1 MKSAEKTVQK
11 PVKVKQTGKVIGMVI
26 TECPMCKNTI
36 SFDIQTAK
44 YCPYCNAEVSVDLDK
59 VEVSVRATRNVP
71 AKSASS
77 KKAG

>member
-1 MKSAEKTVQK
+1 MKASDKTAAK

-26 TECPMCKNTI
+26 TECPMCQNTI

-59 VEVSVRATRNVP
+59 VEVVVRAARNPNQKGGQKRV
-71 AKSASS
+71 A
-77 KKAG
+77 

>member
-1 MKSAEKTVQK
+1 MKTIEKPLTK
-11 PVKVKQTGKVIGMVI
+11 PVKVKQTGKVIGMII

-59 VEVSVRATRNVP
+59 VEVTVRAMKNLP
-71 AKSASS
+71 S
-77 KKAG
+77 KGSQKRVA

>member
-1 MKSAEKTVQK
+1 MKAGEKVVQK

-26 TECPMCKNTI
+26 TECPLCRNTI

-59 VEVSVRATRNVP
+59 VEVSVRATRTTP
-71 AKSASS
+71 AKSGQS
-77 KKAG
+77 KKS

>member
-1 MKSAEKTVQK
+1 MKTVAKTNAK

-44 YCPYCNAEVSVDLDK
+44 YCPYCNAEVAVDLDR
-59 VEVSVRATRNVP
+59 VEVTVRANAPVNT
-71 AKSASS
+71 KGGS
-77 KKAG
+77 KRS

>member
-1 MKSAEKTVQK
+1 MKSNDKAAPK

-44 YCPYCNAEVSVDLDK
+44 FCPYCNAEVAVDLDK
-59 VEVSVRATRNVP
+59 VEVVVRASRAVTQKGAATRV
-71 AKSASS
+71 A
-77 KKAG
+77 

>member
-1 MKSAEKTVQK
+1 MKTVDKVPPK
-11 PVKVKQTGKVIGMVI
+11 PVKVKQVGKVIGMVI

-59 VEVSVRATRNVP
+59 VDVTVRAMRTVP
-71 AKSASS
+71 TKGSQ
-77 KKAG
+77 KRLG

>member
-1 MKSAEKTVQK
+1 MKTAEKTLSK

-44 YCPYCNAEVSVDLDK
+44 YCPYCNAEVSVDLDR
-59 VEVSVRATRNVP
+59 VEVSVRAMKTLP
-71 AKSASS
+71 S
-77 KKAG
+77 KGNQKRVA

>member
-1 MKSAEKTVQK
+1 MKTVAKTTAK

-36 SFDIQTAK
+36 SFDIQTSK

-59 VEVSVRATRNVP
+59 VEVSVRANAPVN
-71 AKSASS
+71 AKGGS
-77 KKAG
+77 KRS

>member
-1 MKSAEKTVQK
+1 MKTTEKAAPK

-44 YCPYCNAEVSVDLDK
+44 FCPYCNAEVAVDLDR
-59 VEVSVRATRNVP
+59 VEVVVRASRNPNQKGAQKRV
-71 AKSASS
+71 A
-77 KKAG
+77 